1 MSAPK
6 YWITIRVGQLNYSA
20 KLKSRLGDHEGFK
33 REVNDPSFLTE
44 LLEGLEEKYGGFE
57 NAENLWYEDYIQ
69 SIREENTT

>member
-6 YWITIRVGQLNYSA
+6 YWITIRVGELNHSA

-44 LLEGLEEKYGGFE
+44 LLEGLEEKYGGLDK
-57 NAENLWYEDYIQ
+57 AESLWYKQYLETL
-69 SIREENTT
+69 EEE